1 MLRQQKWKCVITSR
15 CGMKKSWFY
24 FALSQKWYKIGPSLV
39 WMELVCDLSNSA
51 ISNDREWPWVTV
63 AKVLWKK
70 FLSDSVHVAP
80 LETAGIIT
88 VEMIPYCG
96 QISHR
101 TRGCLAWV
109 RWGPRSGG
117 SALLVVGFSVLVSI
131 LLCTLSMSAAALSTW
146 LMRALSHWGS
156 CSWLGECKGSWM
168 VGYWCSCP
176 RCAVTRHLE
185 Q

>member
-1 MLRQQKWKCVITSR
+1 MTSSDLAKYSCYNKCKCTS
-15 CGMKKSWFY
+15 CK
-24 FALSQKWYKIGPSLV
+24 
-39 WMELVCDLSNSA
+39 
-51 ISNDREWPWVTV
+51 V
-63 AKVLWKK
+63 AKLHWTCVLQVQTK
-70 FLSDSVHVAP
+70 FRSDSIHVVP

-96 QISHR
+96 PMSHG

-109 RWGPRSGG
+109 RRGPQSGG

-156 CSWLGECKGSWM
+156 CS
-168 VGYWCSCP
+168 
-176 RCAVTRHLE
+176 
-185 Q
+185 